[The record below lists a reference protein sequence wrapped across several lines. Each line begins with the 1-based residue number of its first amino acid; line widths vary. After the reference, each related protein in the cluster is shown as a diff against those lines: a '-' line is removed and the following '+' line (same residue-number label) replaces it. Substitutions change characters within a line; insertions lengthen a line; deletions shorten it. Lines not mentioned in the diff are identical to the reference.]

1 MKRNVN
7 LKRMFSLL
15 LIVVLC
21 FSSLGMTMAEG
32 STPEPMAMAGV
43 IQPMSYTN
51 GVFTITNPNG
61 SLQSMIQ
68 TDLDAAPFSQNS
80 NYDYAVVEKLTITGT
95 MADADYA
102 FIRNNLSELTTLDI
116 SGISNTS
123 LPNNAL
129 DNGSSY
135 ANGKLDNLTTVAL
148 PSLLINIGRYAFNSC
163 SGIAGQMTIPQSV
176 ASIDYAAFSGCT
188 GITSLSLPTTG
199 SLTIGSHAFQGT
211 GISDTLTIPQS
222 VTGIG
227 DSAFRDLTGITS
239 LDLSTATN
247 LASIGNTAFNGCT
260 GITGQLTIPQS
271 VTSIGQ
277 SAFDGCS
284 KIISL
289 DLSTTGSMTI
299 GTSAFQGTGISGTL
313 TIPQSVTGIGDSA
326 FRDLTDIT
334 SLDLSTATNLA
345 SIGQS
350 AFNGCT
356 GISGTLT
363 IPQSVTS
370 IGQAAFYGCT
380 DITSLSLPATGSLTI
395 GSDAFQGTGISGT
408 LTIPQS
414 VTGIGQSAFNG
425 LTGITELDLSTATN
439 LASID
444 GTAFNGCTGITGTL
458 TIPQSVTSIGDSAF
472 SGTNI
477 DAIVFTSNAAPLLS
491 SYGICDSGVRSY
503 YPSGW
508 GSVPVGMPQPAY
520 AYSDSAMSVTG
531 PGDKT
536 IQAGAQDTLSVA
548 VSGGTSP
555 YTYFWRVYDS
565 LTNANADATGTGVNG
580 ITLLDGGAYL
590 GTNTET
596 LTITADVSLDGKYYR
611 CFVTDGHA
619 TAPHTMGSQAA
630 MLTVAVITPVTGVT
644 LDKPTL
650 ALAVGGSGTLIATV
664 EPPNATNR
672 AVTWSSDNT
681 SVATVTNGVV
691 TAVAP
696 GTTTITVKTVDGNH
710 NATCVV
716 TVADDTPPQDVVYH
730 FTSNFGTYTGQAEGL
745 TGVIDASVSAFT
757 ELKVNG
763 QTLHGSNY
771 SINAGSTIITLH
783 PSYLDTLAN
792 GTHAVR
798 AVFTDG
804 YAEGS
809 FTVNIQDDTVSVTG
823 VTLDKTKLTLAVD
836 KNTTLTATVSPSN
849 ATNKGVKWS
858 SSDTSVATVDNSGK
872 VTAKKAGTAAIT
884 VTTDDGGYTAACKVN
899 VTSTDTPSTGDNGNL
914 WLWLALIAASVV
926 GVCVLIWRKRRNE
939 KR

>member
-21 FSSLGMTMAEG
+21 FSSLGMTTAEG
-32 STPEPMAMAGV
+32 SPPEPMAMAGV

-102 FIRNNLSELTTLDI
+102 FIRNNLFKLTTLDI

-148 PSLLINIGRYAFNSC
+148 PSSLINIGRYAFNSC

-284 KIISL
+284 KITSL
-289 DLSTTGSMTI
+289 SLPTTGSMTI
-299 GTSAFQGTGISGTL
+299 GISAFQG
-313 TIPQSVTGIGDSA
+313 
-326 FRDLTDIT
+326 
-334 SLDLSTATNLA
+334 
-345 SIGQS
+345 
-350 AFNGCT
+350 T

-370 IGQAAFYGCT
+370 IGQAAFFGCT

-696 GTTTITVKTVDGNH
+696 GTTTITVNTVDGNH

-716 TVADDTPPQDVVYH
+716 TVEYDTPPQDVVYH
-730 FTSNFGTYTGQAEGL
+730 FTSNFGAYTGQAEGL
-745 TGVIDASVSAFT
+745 TGVIDASVSAF
-757 ELKVNG
+757 EGLEVNG

-771 SINAGSTIITLH
+771 STNAGSTIITLH

-792 GTHAVR
+792 GTYAVR
-798 AVFTDG
+798 PVFTDG

-809 FTVNIQDDTVSVTG
+809 FTVNVQDDTVSVTG

-872 VTAKKAGTAAIT
+872 VTAKKAGTATIT
-884 VTTDDGGYTAACKVN
+884 VTTDDGGYTAACKVK

-914 WLWLALIAASVV
+914 WLWLALIAASAV